1 MEQYLANYLFLILK
15 YINTLDNLAIISS
28 SNLEIKIFYF
38 LHF

>member
-15 YINTLDNLAIISS
+15 YLNTLYNLAIFSS
-28 SNLEIKIFYF
+28 SYLEIKIFYF